1 MVREEY
7 RSHVGVILAILNSID
22 SSEEIGITQIMLEAN
37 LPHKRAKKYL
47 ENLRKEG
54 YIDAEQQGR
63 QTLYEITE
71 EGQEFLKSL
80 NWTKSF
86 FDNLGF
92 PL

>member
-1 MVREEY
+1 MRKEY
-7 RSHVGVILAILNSID
+7 RSHVGVILAILKSINSH
-22 SSEEIGITQIMLEAN
+22 EEIGITQIMLEAN
-37 LPHKRAKKYL
+37 LPHERAKKYL
-47 ENLRKEG
+47 KNLRQEG